1 MRQQDQQK
9 TLKRREAYAAFE
21 KTILDLYE
29 LNDLTLDLLHVIA
42 RQYQHREID
51 SAGSQYRLTHD
62 QKDLVQVCIELEDPS
77 FSIPLRG
84 SKEDHEEY
92 WEQELKK
99 WEEIVHQRWG
109 WTAYNGSGAGRQQS
123 RKAA

>member
-1 MRQQDQQK
+1 MRQQDQQQA
-9 TLKRREAYAAFE
+9 LKRREAYAAFE

-29 LNDLTLDLLHVIA
+29 LNDLTLDLLHMIA
-42 RQYQHREID
+42 RQYQQREID

-62 QKDLVQVCIELEDPS
+62 QKDLLQVCIELEDPS
-77 FSIPLRG
+77 FSIPSRG

-99 WEEIVHQRWG
+99 WEEIVRQRWG
-109 WTAYNGSGAGRQQS
+109 WTAYNDSRAGHEPS
-123 RKAA
+123 KKAA